1 MTLIVITL
9 WSIVENAEKLPDG
22 FAMSMVDRI
31 YYYCSFQFNFVQRQK
46 RGGGGANVDPH
57 SIGFI
62 VDLAAM
68 AHVLDALMKQALHSR
83 LRFIFDLYDLN
94 GDGYLDN
101 IELKAIMDAF
111 LEMFQ
116 KSGKE
121 EENYL
126 RAVSSFL
133 SAALKMG
140 GTKGGGGGVG
150 GAATSAAAPTTAAT
164 AASISSE
171 QEYSLSFNEF
181 LLAVLSQSVFVE
193 FFERTWMIKQTDG
206 GKVSVSFIKKS

>member
-1 MTLIVITL
+1 LPL
-9 WSIVENAEKLPDG
+9 ENVEKLPDG
-22 FAMSMVDRI
+22 FVMSMVDRI

-46 RGGGGANVDPH
+46 RGGGAAVDPH
-57 SIGFI
+57 SIGFV

-94 GDGYLDN
+94 GDGFLDN

-140 GTKGGGGGVG
+140 GSKGGGGGTLAVPSSN
-150 GAATSAAAPTTAAT
+150 AVAVPASTTTS
-164 AASISSE
+164 SVSSE
-171 QEYSLSFNEF
+171 QDYSLSFNEF

-193 FFERTWMIKQTDG
+193 FFERTWMIKKTD